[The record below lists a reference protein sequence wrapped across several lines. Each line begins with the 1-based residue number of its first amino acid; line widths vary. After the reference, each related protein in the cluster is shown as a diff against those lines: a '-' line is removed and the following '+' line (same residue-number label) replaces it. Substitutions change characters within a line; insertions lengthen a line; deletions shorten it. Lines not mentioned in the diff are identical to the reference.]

1 MALDPVD
8 EAHALQIQ
16 AGILGRKAGHGFEDT
31 LTAKINSAAHPLTAL
46 ATRLSNVAT
55 GDPADL
61 PGVKHLAPRFGI
73 VQMQRGGQKQHPDQL
88 QFNLEAGYFY
98 KL

>member
-31 LTAKINSAAHPLTAL
+31 LTTKINSAAYPLTSL
-46 ATRLSNVAT
+46 ASL
-55 GDPADL
+55 
-61 PGVKHLAPRFGI
+61 
-73 VQMQRGGQKQHPDQL
+73 
-88 QFNLEAGYFY
+88 
-98 KL
+98 